1 MGKKVIPEE
10 LKVKIASH
18 FLKGE
23 DFANGLKLSVKGFK
37 VIVSK
42 DPKYGATEVDYLF
55 KSEKL
60 KKGETFQYLFETL
73 VLDEEIDIPDEKVF
87 ESKSAPFFIAF
98 SGVDPEIGDQLL
110 IKRDGEGTKTTYK
123 IEKF

>member
-1 MGKKVIPEE
+1 MTKVIPEE
-10 LKVKIASH
+10 LKAKMSSH

-23 DFANGLKLSVKGFK
+23 DFADGLMLK
-37 VIVSK
+37 VVSFEVINAK

-60 KKGETFQYLFETL
+60 AKGETFKYTFETVVSNEDL
-73 VLDEEIDIPDEKVF
+73 EMPEEKVF

-98 SGVDPEIGDQLL
+98 SQVDPDAGDVVM
-110 IKRDGEGTKTTYK
+110 IKRNGEGTKTTYK
-123 IEKF
+123 VEKK